1 MTIGFFSGLTL
12 GFSLIIAIG
21 AQNVFVLRQG
31 LLGKHIL
38 PVVLFCSFSDALLIF
53 IGVSGASRFL
63 TDVVQKYSTWI
74 FLAVGIWLLF
84 YAVIRFI
91 DAYKGHGVEHF
102 IEGSKNKLSTTLMS
116 AAVLTFV
123 NPHVY
128 LDTVVLLGTISMK
141 FEFLTRVAFGLGAT
155 TASFLFF
162 FGLGYGANLMAPR
175 VQNPAVWRYINIG
188 IGFIMLLVAVW
199 MFREAKIL

>member
-53 IGVSGASRFL
+53 IGISGASSFL
-63 TDVVQKYSTWI
+63 TEVVQKYSTWI

-91 DAYKGHGVEHF
+91 DVYRGHCVGHF
-102 IEGSKNKLSTTLMS
+102 KEGPNNKLSTTLMS
-116 AAVLTFV
+116 VAVLTFA

-141 FEFLTRVAFGLGAT
+141 FEFLTRVAFGLGQQLQVFYF
-155 TASFLFF
+155 SLD
-162 FGLGYGANLMAPR
+162 
-175 VQNPAVWRYINIG
+175 
-188 IGFIMLLVAVW
+188 
-199 MFREAKIL
+199 

>member
-1 MTIGFFSGLTL
+1 M
-12 GFSLIIAIG
+12 
-21 AQNVFVLRQG
+21 
-31 LLGKHIL
+31 
-38 PVVLFCSFSDALLIF
+38 
-53 IGVSGASRFL
+53 
-63 TDVVQKYSTWI
+63 
-74 FLAVGIWLLF
+74 FLAVGVWLLF

-91 DAYKGHGVEHF
+91 DAYRGHGLEHF
-102 IEGSKNKLSTTLMS
+102 IEGPKNKLSTTLVA
-116 AAVLTFV
+116 AAVLTFA

-141 FEFLTRVAFGLGAT
+141 FESLTRIAYGLGAT

-175 VQNPAVWRYINIG
+175 VQNPALWRYINIG

-199 MFREAKIL
+199 MFQAAKIF

>member
-31 LLGKHIL
+31 LLGKPIL

-53 IGVSGASRFL
+53 IGISGASSFL
-63 TDVVQKYSTWI
+63 TEVVQKYSTWM

-84 YAVIRFI
+84 YAVIRLI
-91 DAYKGHGVEHF
+91 DVYRGHGVRHF
-102 IEGSKNKLSTTLMS
+102 IEGPNNKLSTTLMS
-116 AAVLTFV
+116 AAVLTFA

-199 MFREAKIL
+199 MFQAAKIF

>member
-53 IGVSGASRFL
+53 IGISGASSFL
-63 TDVVQKYSTWI
+63 TEVVQKYSTWM

-91 DAYKGHGVEHF
+91 DVYRGHGVGHF
-102 IEGSKNKLSTTLMS
+102 IEGPNNKLSTTLMS
-116 AAVLTFV
+116 AAILTFA

-141 FEFLTRVAFGLGAT
+141 FEFLARVAFGLGAT

-175 VQNPAVWRYINIG
+175 VQNPAVWRYVNIG

-199 MFREAKIL
+199 MFQEAKVL

>member
-12 GFSLIIAIG
+12 GFSIIIVIG

-53 IGVSGASRFL
+53 IGISGASRFL
-63 TDVVQKYSTWI
+63 TEVVQKYSTWI
-74 FLAVGIWLLF
+74 FLGVGIWLLF

-91 DAYKGHGVEHF
+91 DVYRGHGVEHY
-102 IEGSKNKLSTTLMS
+102 IEGPNNKLSTTLMS
-116 AAVLTFV
+116 AAVLTFA

-128 LDTVVLLGTISMK
+128 LDTVILLGTISMK
-141 FEFLTRVAFGLGAT
+141 FEFLTRLAFGLGAT

-162 FGLGYGANLMAPR
+162 FGLGYGASLMASR
-175 VQNPAVWRYINIG
+175 VQKPAVWKYINIG

-199 MFREAKIL
+199 MFQEAKIL

>member
-1 MTIGFFSGLTL
+1 MLTNGFFSGLIL

-21 AQNVFVLRQG
+21 AQNGFVLRQG

-38 PVVLFCSFSDALLIF
+38 SVVLFCSFSDALLIF
-53 IGVSGASRFL
+53 IGISGASSFL
-63 TDVVQKYSTWI
+63 TDFVQKYSTWM

-84 YAVIRFI
+84 YAGIRFI
-91 DAYKGHGVEHF
+91 DVYRGVGLEHF
-102 IEGSKNKLSTTLMS
+102 IEGSKNKLSTTLVS
-116 AAVLTFV
+116 VAVLTFA

-141 FEFLTRVAFGLGAT
+141 LETLTRIAFGFGAT

-162 FGLGYGANLMAPR
+162 FDKLPQGN
-175 VQNPAVWRYINIG
+175 
-188 IGFIMLLVAVW
+188 F
-199 MFREAKIL
+199 

>member
-1 MTIGFFSGLTL
+1 LTIGFFSGLTL

-53 IGVSGASRFL
+53 IGISGASSFL
-63 TDVVQKYSTWI
+63 TEVVQKYSTWI

-91 DAYKGHGVEHF
+91 DVYRGHGVGHF
-102 IEGSKNKLSTTLMS
+102 IEGPNNKLSTTLMS
-116 AAVLTFV
+116 AAVLTFA

-175 VQNPAVWRYINIG
+175 VQNSALWRYINIG

-199 MFREAKIL
+199 MFQEAKIL

>member
-1 MTIGFFSGLTL
+1 M
-12 GFSLIIAIG
+12 
-21 AQNVFVLRQG
+21 
-31 LLGKHIL
+31 
-38 PVVLFCSFSDALLIF
+38 LFCSFSDALLIF
-53 IGVSGASRFL
+53 IGISGASSFL
-63 TDVVQKYSTWI
+63 TEVVQKYSTWI

-91 DAYKGHGVEHF
+91 DVYRGHGVGHF
-102 IEGSKNKLSTTLMS
+102 IEGPNNKLSTTLMS
-116 AAVLTFV
+116 AAVLTFA

-141 FEFLTRVAFGLGAT
+141 FELLTRVAFGLGAT

-199 MFREAKIL
+199 MFQEAKIL